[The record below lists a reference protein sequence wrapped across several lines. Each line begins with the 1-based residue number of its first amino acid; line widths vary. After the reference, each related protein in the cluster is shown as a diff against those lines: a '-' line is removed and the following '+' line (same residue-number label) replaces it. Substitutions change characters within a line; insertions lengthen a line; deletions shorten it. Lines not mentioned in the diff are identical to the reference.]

1 MTSSISLKTP
11 LALDF
16 AGELLSEIPLPV
28 LVADG
33 SDEIVYANPAA
44 ENFFQLS
51 ILGLTDRNL
60 QDLIPQDSPLMSLT
74 HKVRRTR
81 NSMQEFCIRLATPR
95 IGDKVVSVTAT
106 TLGSH
111 ESFVALVINELTVAE
126 RIDTSLVHRDVARSV
141 SAMSA
146 VLAHEIKNPLSG
158 VRGAAQLLEQ
168 SAPSDERHLA
178 RLIIDESDRICRLID
193 RIEAFSDRPRIEKY
207 GVNLHEVLD
216 HVIRIA
222 STGFAKGIP
231 IIKAYDPSLPKVFG
245 DRDHLIQVFLN
256 LAKNA
261 AEALDGV
268 QEPYIKVHTAFQIG
282 MRLATPGLHSR
293 IDLPLIISIE
303 DNGGGIP
310 NEIVRQI
317 FDPFVSTKA
326 QNAGLGLA
334 LVAKL
339 VDDHGGMID
348 VLNGSN
354 KTIFK
359 VMMPMARSEN
369 SE

>member
-1 MTSSISLKTP
+1 MTTNMPFETNLV
-11 LALDF
+11 LDF
-16 AGELLSEIPLPV
+16 SAELLSAIPLPV
-28 LVADG
+28 LIADG

-51 ILGLTDRNL
+51 IAGLTNRNL
-60 QDLIPQDSPLMSLT
+60 QDLIPQDSPLMSLA
-74 HKVRRTR
+74 HKVRRAG
-81 NSMQEFCIRLATPR
+81 NSMQEFSIRLATPR
-95 IGDKVVSVTAT
+95 IGDKMVSVTAA

-111 ESFVALVINELTVAE
+111 TSFVAIVLNEITVAE

-141 SAMSA
+141 TAMSA

-168 SAPSDERHLA
+168 SAPSNERPLA

-207 GVNLHEVLD
+207 AVNLHEVLD
-216 HVIRIA
+216 HVIHIA
-222 STGFAKGIP
+222 NTGFAKGIP
-231 IIKAYDPSLPKVFG
+231 IVKAYDPSLPKVFG

-268 QEPYIKVHTAFQIG
+268 HEPAIRVHTAFQYG

-293 IDLPLIISIE
+293 VDLPLIVSIE

-310 NEIVRQI
+310 DEMVRQI

-339 VDDHGGMID
+339 IDDHGGMID
-348 VLNGSN
+348 VLNGPD
-354 KTIFK
+354 KTTFK
-359 VMMPMARSEN
+359 VMMPMARSDNRE
-369 SE
+369 